1 MFNEGDIMHAILII
15 AHNQFELLKKLI
27 LALDDEKN
35 DIFVHIDAK
44 VKDFDFDSFKS
55 LPKYSEIHFT
65 DRINVTW
72 GDFSQV
78 KAEIIL
84 LKAAVENES
93 KGKKYSY
100 FHLISGC
107 DLPIKSN
114 DEIHEFFKE
123 NNGKEFI
130 HFSSEKVS
138 EQSIGRIRYYHFF
151 RNKRTFVRKLIS
163 YAVLKVEKLL
173 GVNRLKK
180 DNFKVQKGC
189 NWFSITGKFAE
200 YIVENID
207 KWEKVFKYSYCG
219 DEVFVQTIFINSPFS
234 QNLYMKNCNDNQLAC
249 ARLIDWDRGD
259 PYIFRKEDYDLIKS
273 SPAVFARKFSM
284 DVDSDIVDMVLES
297 NK

>member
-1 MFNEGDIMHAILII
+1 MHAVMII
-15 AHNQFELLKKLI
+15 AHNQFDLLEKLI
-27 LALDDEKN
+27 SALDDKRN
-35 DIFVHIDAK
+35 DIFVHIDAEA
-44 VKDFDFDSFKS
+44 DNFDFEHFRKI
-55 LPKYSEIHFT
+55 PKHSEIHFT

-163 YAVLKVEKLL
+163 YFVLKVEKLL

-189 NWFSITGKFAE
+189 NWFSITGDFAE
-200 YIVENID
+200 YIVANMN
-207 KWEKVFKYSYCG
+207 KWEKIFKYSYCA
-219 DEVFVQTIFINSPFS
+219 DEVFVQTILLNSPFKD
-234 QNLYMKNCNDNQLAC
+234 NLYMPNCNNNLIAC
-249 ARLIDWDRGD
+249 ARLIDWHRGN
-259 PYIFRKEDYDLIKS
+259 PYVFRKEDFYLIKS
-273 SPAVFARKFSM
+273 SSAMFARKFDM
-284 DVDSDIVDMVLES
+284 NIDSDIVDMVLEN

>member
-1 MFNEGDIMHAILII
+1 MHAVMII
-15 AHNQFELLKKLI
+15 AHNQFDLLEKLI
-27 LALDDEKN
+27 SALDDKRN
-35 DIFVHIDAK
+35 DIFVHIDAEA
-44 VKDFDFDSFKS
+44 DNFDFEHFRRI
-55 LPKYSEIHFT
+55 PKYSEIHFT

-163 YAVLKVEKLL
+163 YSVLKVEKLL

-189 NWFSITGKFAE
+189 NWFSITGDFAE
-200 YIVENID
+200 YIVANMN
-207 KWEKVFKYSYCG
+207 KWEKIFKYSYCA
-219 DEVFVQTIFINSPFS
+219 DEVFVQTILLNSPFKD
-234 QNLYMKNCNDNQLAC
+234 NLYMPNCNNNLIAC
-249 ARLIDWDRGD
+249 ARLIDWHRDN
-259 PYIFRKEDYDLIKS
+259 PYVFRKEDFYLIKS
-273 SPAVFARKFSM
+273 SSAMFARKFDM
-284 DVDSDIVDMVLES
+284 NIDSDIVDMVLEN

>member
-1 MFNEGDIMHAILII
+1 MFNEGDTMHAILII

-27 LALDDEKN
+27 LALDDERN

-65 DRINVTW
+65 DRVNVTW

-78 KAEIIL
+78 KAEMIL
-84 LKAAVENES
+84 LKAAVENQNEN
-93 KGKKYSY
+93 KKYSY

-114 DEIHEFFKE
+114 NEIHDFFNN

-130 HFSSEKVS
+130 HFTANDVTA
-138 EQSIGRIRYYHFF
+138 QSIGRIRYYHFF
-151 RNKRTFVRKLIS
+151 RNKRNFVRKALS
-163 YAVLKVEKLL
+163 YFVLQIEKFL

-180 DNFKVQKGC
+180 EGIKVQKGC
-189 NWFSITGKFAE
+189 NWFSITGDFAQ
-200 YIVENID
+200 YIVENMD
-207 KWEKVFKYSYCG
+207 KWETVFKHSYCA
-219 DEVFVQTIFINSPFS
+219 DELFIQTIFINSPFKD
-234 QNLYMKNCNDNQLAC
+234 NLYMKNCNNNHLSC
-249 ARLIDWDRGD
+249 SRLIDWERGN
-259 PYIFRKEDYDLIKS
+259 PYVFRKEDFELIKS
-273 SPAVFARKFSM
+273 SSAMFARKFNM
-284 DVDSDIVDMVLES
+284 DIDSDIVDMIIES

>member
-1 MFNEGDIMHAILII
+1 MHAVLII

-27 LALDDEKN
+27 LALDDERN

-65 DRINVTW
+65 DRVNVTW

-78 KAEIIL
+78 KAEMIL
-84 LKAAVENES
+84 LKAAVENQNEN
-93 KGKKYSY
+93 KKYSY

-114 DEIHEFFKE
+114 NEIHDSFNN

-130 HFSSEKVS
+130 HFTANDVTA
-138 EQSIGRIRYYHFF
+138 QSIGRIRYYHFF
-151 RNKRTFVRKLIS
+151 RNKRNFVRKALS
-163 YAVLKVEKLL
+163 YFVLQIEKLL

-180 DNFKVQKGC
+180 EGIMVQKGC
-189 NWFSITGKFAE
+189 NWFSITGDFAQ
-200 YIVENID
+200 YIVENMD
-207 KWEKVFKYSYCG
+207 KWKTVFKYSYCA
-219 DEVFVQTIFINSPFS
+219 DELFIQTIFINSPFKD
-234 QNLYMKNCNDNQLAC
+234 NLYMKNCNNNHLSC
-249 ARLIDWDRGD
+249 ARLIDWERGN
-259 PYIFRKEDYDLIKS
+259 PYVFRKEDFDLIKS
-273 SPAVFARKFSM
+273 SSAMFARKFNM
-284 DVDSDIVDMVLES
+284 DIDSDIVDMIIES